1 MASQSF
7 MLKAAGLQT
16 YYQSLME
23 LSPGA
28 LLKANNTVINR
39 DGVVEPR
46 RGIKTYLPSISSN
59 SGERVVKAKQLF
71 EYRGNVFF
79 HGNGPELDQD
89 YMYSLVGGIYTPHTS
104 IFAPVTGY
112 RIRSEEAKGNFYFTS
127 STGIKTIS
135 SKTSSDFVSGFDIQ
149 ETGGPKA
156 LPANASLNFTYVIS
170 GTGIGYLTGAVASIP
185 AKSAYRI
192 LWTYTDNNDNLVF
205 GAVSPRTIVSNPSTT
220 TGISVNLSIPIP
232 NVILNNS
239 SQFKQYKY
247 RIYRSEVANGEP
259 SDELY
264 QVFEGTLTSAQV
276 SAELVT
282 YTDSISDSARL
293 GGVPLYTNQNSGE
306 GILKS
311 NESPPSARDLSLFKG
326 HMFYANTRTAH
337 STSLTL
343 QSTTNITTTSN
354 IVITDGTGAGT
365 SIYGFQGTKEAS
377 TLTVTTAVLANYV
390 SKYLSISSGSNERRY
405 ALWFDTTGVAAV
417 PSITSGL
424 IPVKVTL
431 LGLGTTALIAAAINT
446 VLVSLSSDFTTS
458 YTGGSSVISVTNS
471 SNGSASDTTYVSGAE
486 ITVVKNTE
494 GTGEVLSGT
503 RKILISGRA
512 NTSEA
517 IEETARSIVRVINSD
532 PNCVVVASY
541 ISNFGETP
549 GKLLLQKKNLV
560 DLQFFL
566 GTTDV
571 NTASAST
578 FSPKLGLGITNS
590 SYTMGATS
598 NITTSVA
605 HGLNTSDVVCVYGA
619 TSLYLLATID
629 SSINGRAVVTGT
641 PSAFIYSILNH
652 STGAWLSGVVPPAST
667 VGTDGDNYIDTNT
680 NIVYKKASGAWNTVT
695 AVLNGTTIISP
706 VESVAESIGNRIYY
720 SKYQEHEAVPILNYI
735 DVGSR
740 EQKILRIVKLRESLF
755 ILKEDGVF
763 RLAGDPGSNPTW
775 DVGAFDTTC
784 IIKAPDTA
792 VTLGN
797 QCYFFSNQGV
807 VSMNEAGLEVVSEPI
822 QDKFL
827 PFISTNPNLPTAD
840 FAVAYESDR
849 ALLLWTVSTKADTV
863 ATVCYRYS
871 INTKTWTEWKI
882 PKTCAVL
889 NRAED
894 KLYFGS
900 SIDNYIEVERK
911 NFDRFDYTDRQFVIT
926 MATKGLNGTIIKTS
940 GQPLM
945 SVDDVIL
952 QEQYVT
958 AYQFNTILKKLDLDS
973 GIPASNFFTTLGF
986 VSGDDMSSK
995 LEELVNMLNIVDPA
1009 SAYSFSGSTDFA
1021 TIQVEFNQ
1029 NIQKLNDSSVAVF
1042 TNYPMSVGTISY
1054 EAVIVSLDTVKKETT
1069 LDIAPAF
1076 MVGTMTLYKGIPTD
1090 ISYTPQHVGDPSSEK
1105 QFSYGAFLFERR
1117 SFKSAQVGYNS
1128 DVSDSYEEIV
1138 ISPVSSA
1145 IFGGVSWGDGS
1156 VWGGLGD
1163 QAELLTYIPLRKQRA
1178 RFLGCRFTH
1187 ATALESFALYGVSL
1201 TYRPYTIPNRTNR

>member
-1 MASQSF
+1 

-23 LSPGA
+23 VSPGA

-39 DGVVEPR
+39 DGVIEPR
-46 RGIKTYLPSISSN
+46 RGIKTYFPSIPSI
-59 SGERVVKAKQLF
+59 SGERVVKSKQLF
-71 EYRGNVFF
+71 EYRGNIFF
-79 HGNGPELDQD
+79 HGNGTEVDQD
-89 YMYSLVGGIYTPHTS
+89 YMYSLEAGIYAPHTS

-156 LPANASLNFTYVIS
+156 LPANAALNFAYVVS
-170 GTGIGYLTGAVASIP
+170 GTGIGYLTQSVVSIP
-185 AKSAYRI
+185 ATSAYRI

-205 GAVSPRTIVSNPSTT
+205 GSVSPRTIVSNPSTT
-220 TGISVNLSIPIP
+220 TGISVDLSIPIP
-232 NVILNNS
+232 NVILDNGA
-239 SQFKQYKY
+239 QFKQYRY

-276 SAELVT
+276 SAKLVT
-282 YTDSISDSARL
+282 YTDSISDLARL

-311 NESPPSARDLSLFKG
+311 NEAPPSARDLSVFKG

-337 STSLTL
+337 AVFLTL
-343 QSTTNITTTSN
+343 QSITNITATSN
-354 IVITDGTGAGT
+354 IVITDGTAAGT
-365 SIYGFQGTKEAS
+365 SIYGFQGTKEVS

-390 SKYLSISSGSNERRY
+390 GKYLSISSGSNERRY
-405 ALWFDTTGVAAV
+405 ALWFDTGGAAV
-417 PSITSGL
+417 PSITAGL
-424 IPVKVTL
+424 IPVKVEIN
-431 LGLGTTALIAAAINT
+431 GLGTTALIADKINKA
-446 VLVSLSSDFTTS
+446 LVALSSDFVTA
-458 YTGGSSVISVTNS
+458 YTLGTSVITVTNA
-471 SNGSASDTTYVSGAE
+471 SNGSAVDTANVGAAP

-512 NTSEA
+512 NASEA
-517 IEETARSIVRVINSD
+517 IEETARSLARVINSD
-532 PNCVVVASY
+532 PNCVLIASY

-571 NTASAST
+571 NTASIST
-578 FSPKLGLGITNS
+578 FSPKLGLCITNS

-598 NITTSVA
+598 NITTSTA
-605 HGLNTSDVVCVYGA
+605 HGLSTSDVVYVYGA
-619 TSLYLLATID
+619 TSSYLSATID
-629 SSINGRAVVTGT
+629 SSINGRAIVTGT

-652 STGAWLSGVVPPAST
+652 STGAWLSGVVAPSSALGS
-667 VGTDGDNYIDTNT
+667 DGDNYLDTNT
-680 NIVYKKASGAWNTVT
+680 NIVYKKAAGAWNTVT

-706 VESVAESIGNRIYY
+706 VESVAEAIGNRVYY

-735 DVGSR
+735 DIGSR

-755 ILKEDGVF
+755 ILKEDGIF

-797 QCYFFSNQGV
+797 QCYFFSNQGI
-807 VSMNEAGLEVVSEPI
+807 VSINESGLEVVSQPI

-827 PFISTNPNLPTAD
+827 PFISTNSNLPTAN

-871 INTKTWTEWKI
+871 ITTKAWTEWKI

-889 NRAED
+889 NRVED

-900 SIDNYIEVERK
+900 SSDNYIEVERK
-911 NFDRFDYTDRQFVIT
+911 NFDRFDYTDRQLVVSI
-926 MATKGLNGTIIKTS
+926 AAKGLEDNIIKTS

-973 GIPASNFFTTLGF
+973 GIPALSFFENLGF
-986 VSGDDMSSK
+986 VSGEDMSSK
-995 LEELVNMLNIVDPA
+995 LAELVVMLNTVDPA
-1009 SAYSFSGSTDFA
+1009 SVYVFSGSTDFA

-1029 NIQKLNDSSVAVF
+1029 TIEKLNASSVAVF
-1042 TNYPMSVGTISY
+1042 TNYPISVGTTSY
-1054 EAVIVSLDTVKKETT
+1054 EAVIISLDTLKKETT
-1069 LDIAPAF
+1069 LNIAPAF
-1076 MVGTMTLYKGIPTD
+1076 MVGTLILYKGIPTD

-1128 DVSDSYEEIV
+1128 DVSDSYEEII
-1138 ISPVSSA
+1138 ISPTSSA

-1163 QAELLTYIPLRKQRA
+1163 QAELLTYIPIKKQRA

-1201 TYRPYTIPNRTNR
+1201 TYRTYTIPYRTNR